1 MLKWVGIAYF
11 RNIWW
16 KLIYQS
22 ILNIWQIC
30 VEMAKI
36 LYINIHHVT
45 MIEKLQSGE
54 KKNGPKL
61 VSKFST

>member
-1 MLKWVGIAYF
+1 
-11 RNIWW
+11 
-16 KLIYQS
+16 
-22 ILNIWQIC
+22 
-30 VEMAKI
+30 MAKI